1 MKRLLITFFLGIAV
15 CLEASDEI
23 VLSGFTSTET
33 LGILEGEITNSS
45 SKDVFFLFPQSIDF
59 EVKTGEGWRL
69 WPGHHDPSSEWR
81 KIPSDSKQGLV
92 VRTPPGIFEQNLPV
106 RIVLKL
112 LDPKTAEV
120 ISKIVSPA
128 LPTPKTGANQGRQA
142 AVACGLTFG

>member
-1 MKRLLITFFLGIAV
+1 MKRLLITFFLGISV
-15 CLEASDEI
+15 YLEASDEV
-23 VLSGFTSTET
+23 VLSGFTWTET
-33 LGILEGEITNSS
+33 LGIFEGEITNSS
-45 SKDVFFLFPQSIDF
+45 SKDAFFLFPQSIDF
-59 EVKTGEGWRL
+59 EVKAGEGWRL
-69 WPGHHDPSSEWR
+69 WPGHHHPSSEWR
-81 KIPSDSKQGLV
+81 KIPADSKQGLV
-92 VRTPPGIFEQNLPV
+92 VRAPPGIFEENLSV